1 MAGAEDNRSALR
13 FAPWLA
19 FVVVVVAALFLG
31 LRIGGR
37 SVDFPVYYRTV
48 HSWRAHGPI
57 YGPHSGLGWP
67 MYYRYPPVFLLL
79 FFPLALL
86 PLAWAAAIWL
96 AGKVA
101 VLLLLGR
108 AFARRFGWPRL
119 AQFAATWRG
128 PERNGPPMPA
138 KEFPSGNSA
147 SKEFPLGNSAFNEAG
162 PQPRPQSEARP
173 AASRNRAAQPSLLP
187 WLPAL
192 LLLAPYLVL
201 EFRYGNVQ
209 FYVVALCVAA
219 LLVVPRRP
227 RCAGALLGLGIA
239 VKVWPLFFVPYWL
252 AARRWRAAAA
262 AVIAAVLLTAAP
274 ALVFGWSGNFAL
286 LHAWAAQER
295 ETALHAGTIWYASQS
310 LRGVMTRALPLGA
323 ALVTR
328 LWLPLDLAAYV
339 AFLFYAKASLRR
351 GAALETVG
359 AAFCLLAILA
369 PFTHVKDLVLF
380 VWPAVAVAVLVAR
393 PAEKGSA
400 LARGL
405 CWAAAILAGV
415 IPLVPGAAAQHRLQ
429 LAGADFVV
437 LCLLAAGLLLAM
449 RRGSATPPHAS
460 CGAD

>member
-1 MAGAEDNRSALR
+1 MTGAEASA

-19 FVVVVVAALFLG
+19 FAALVAAALLLG
-31 LRIGGR
+31 LLIGGR

-86 PLAWAAAIWL
+86 PMAWAAAIWL

-119 AQFAATWRG
+119 AQ
-128 PERNGPPMPA
+128 P
-138 KEFPSGNSA
+138 
-147 SKEFPLGNSAFNEAG
+147 
-162 PQPRPQSEARP
+162 
-173 AASRNRAAQPSLLP
+173 LLP
-187 WLPAL
+187 WLPAV

-219 LLVVPRRP
+219 LLAVPRRP

-239 VKVWPLFFVPYWL
+239 VKVWPLFFVPYWI

-262 AVIAAVLLTAAP
+262 ALIAAVLLTAVP
-274 ALVFGWSGNFAL
+274 ALVVGWSSNFAL
-286 LHAWAAQER
+286 LHAWVAQER
-295 ETALHAGTIWYASQS
+295 ATALHAGTIWYASQS
-310 LRGVMTRALPLGA
+310 LRGVMMRALPLGS

-328 LWLPLDLAAYV
+328 LWLPLDLIVYV
-339 AFLFYAKASLRR
+339 LFLFYAKASLRR
-351 GAALETVG
+351 GAVLETG
-359 AAFCLLAILA
+359 AAAFCLLAILA
-369 PFTHVKDLVLF
+369 PFTHVKDLVLLL
-380 VWPAVAVAVLVAR
+380 WPAVAVAVLVGR

-405 CWAAAILAGV
+405 CWAAAILAGI

-437 LCLLAAGLLLAM
+437 LCLLAAGLLVAM
-449 RRGSATPPHAS
+449 RRPPAAPPHALRS
-460 CGAD
+460 AD

>member
-1 MAGAEDNRSALR
+1 MPASKFIGGMRGGRRAVVAGAEDNRSALR
-13 FAPWLA
+13 FPPWLA
-19 FVVVVVAALFLG
+19 FVVVVFAALLLG

-119 AQFAATWRG
+119 A
-128 PERNGPPMPA
+128 PP
-138 KEFPSGNSA
+138 
-147 SKEFPLGNSAFNEAG
+147 
-162 PQPRPQSEARP
+162 
-173 AASRNRAAQPSLLP
+173 LLP
-187 WLPAL
+187 WLPAI

-252 AARRWRAAAA
+252 AARRWSAAAA

-274 ALVFGWSGNFAL
+274 ALVFGWKGNFAL

-295 ETALHAGTIWYASQS
+295 ATALHAGTIWYASQS

-323 ALVTR
+323 AVVTR

-339 AFLFYAKASLRR
+339 AFLFFARASLRR
-351 GAALETVG
+351 GAALETGG

-369 PFTHVKDLVLF
+369 PFTHVKDLVLL

-400 LARGL
+400 LTRGL

-437 LCLLAAGLLLAM
+437 LCLLAAGLLLYM
-449 RRGSATPPHAS
+449 RRPATPLS
-460 CGAD
+460 SSGRAD